1 MTGISVVIVDDH
13 RMTAFSLG
21 DSLTSKG
28 IVVTAIENTAS
39 AAIEAVKTGPCDV
52 LVTDLD
58 LGPGPSGI
66 DLALQAKRAKSQV
79 GIVVL
84 TAYEDPKLYEPAL
97 PPLPKGF
104 VYVVKQQLTRADEL
118 VASVE
123 LARDYAT
130 GAQTPGGRPVFPLS
144 SSQAKILRLVARGL
158 SNQAIAQELS
168 MTLDSVNTTVKRLA
182 KKLGI
187 RRDSDSNVR
196 VLLTQRFFDLIGYSG
211 ER

>member
-1 MTGISVVIVDDH
+1 MTQMSVVIVDDH

-21 DSLTSKG
+21 ETLRSRG
-28 IVVTAIENTAS
+28 IIVSGVEHSAS
-39 AAIEAVKTGPCDV
+39 AAMEAVKRASCDV

-58 LGPGPSGI
+58 LGFGPSGI
-66 DLALQAKRAKSQV
+66 DLALQAKKSRPGL

-84 TAYEDPKLYEPAL
+84 TAYEDPKLFEPAL
-97 PPLPKGF
+97 PHLSRGF

-118 VASVE
+118 VASLE

-130 GAQTPGGRPVFPLS
+130 GAKKPGSRPVFPLS
-144 SSQAKILRLVARGL
+144 LSQARILRLVARGM
-158 SNQAIAQELS
+158 SNQAIAHELS
-168 MTLDSVNTTVKRLA
+168 MTLDSVNTSVKRLA

-187 RRDSDSNVR
+187 KRDSDTNVR